1 MIAVVFSLV
10 LSHLQ
15 NRFRRKESQLG
26 LLFKHEATAE
36 RNSNGRTFHFMGAPL
51 VVVREDPFLVL
62 SRPFV
67 LCKAI
72 SLLYRTAFC
81 EDMKSY
87 LARYQGYTKMHIP
100 SLF

>member
-26 LLFKHEATAE
+26 LLFNHEATAE
-36 RNSNGRTFHFMGAPL
+36 RNSNGRRFHLMGAPL
-51 VVVREDPFLVL
+51 VVVPFPVL
-62 SRPFV
+62 SRPFL

-72 SLLYRTAFC
+72 FILYRTAFW

-87 LARYQGYTKMHIP
+87 LAQYQGYTKMHIP